1 MASEKISALIE
12 EVKGLTVLELSE
24 LVHALEEEFGVSAA
38 AMAAPAAGGA
48 AAAPAEEKTEFDVV
62 LTEIGAEKIKVI
74 KVVREITGL
83 GLAEAKAV
91 VEAAPKA
98 IKEGLSKDDAEE
110 LKKKLEEV
118 GAKVELKYS
127 ASVSTTKTPP
137 LHMQRGCFLIIVSFS
152 QRRRG

>member
-1 MASEKISALIE
+1 MASEKITALIE

-48 AAAPAEEKTEFDVV
+48 AAPAAEEKTEFDVV
-62 LTEIGAEKIKVI
+62 LAGFDAAAKIKVI
-74 KVVREITGL
+74 KAVREITGL

-98 IKEGLSKDDAEE
+98 VKEGVSKDEAEE

-118 GAKVELKYS
+118 GAKVELK
-127 ASVSTTKTPP
+127 
-137 LHMQRGCFLIIVSFS
+137 
-152 QRRRG
+152 